1 MLVFLFLFHSIDM
14 RSKWKHIVE
23 VFWAYF
29 MEISECY
36 GSLSTIQQVGAF
48 QIYISN
54 RKHSYTVVVCWMILS
69 RQ

>member
-1 MLVFLFLFHSIDM
+1 MY
-14 RSKWKHIVE
+14 SKCKHIVE
-23 VFWAYF
+23 VFYAYF

-36 GSLSTIQQVGAF
+36 GSLSTIRQVGAF

-54 RKHSYTVVVCWMILS
+54 RKHSYKVIVCWMILS